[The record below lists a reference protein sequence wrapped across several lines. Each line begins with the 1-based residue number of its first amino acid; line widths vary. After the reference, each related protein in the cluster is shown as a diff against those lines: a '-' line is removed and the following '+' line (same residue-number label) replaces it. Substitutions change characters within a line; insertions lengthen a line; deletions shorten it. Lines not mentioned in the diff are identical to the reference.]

1 MKKRIIRNQ
10 KGFTLIEIIA
20 VLVILG
26 ILAAVAIPKYLDMQE
41 QARMKAAS
49 GAIAEVKGRA
59 NAAYGTY
66 LLTHNG
72 QSPGSVTDLG
82 VNVTDFA
89 DGASADFTL
98 TTSTQ
103 ASGMLITV
111 TKVQGVTLTGSGA
124 TGIWYLPSQTT

>member
-1 MKKRIIRNQ
+1 MKRIIRNQ

-59 NAAYGTY
+59 NAQYGKY
-66 LLTHNG
+66 LLVNSGLSPTNVG
-72 QSPGSVTDLG
+72 QLAVDI
-82 VNVTDFA
+82 TDFA
-89 DGASADFTL
+89 GTTNDFSL
-98 TTSTQ
+98 TTSDGGQ
-103 ASGMLITV
+103 SMGITV
-111 TKVQGVTLTGSGA
+111 TNVQGVPLTANA
-124 TGIWYLPSQTT
+124 TGTWTLPQ